1 MAIDIEQVR
10 NHYAKM
16 DNAKLESIAKFEM
29 ALLEPE
35 VQPIVIAE
43 IKRRGLDEN
52 LLVGIEAQTKEL
64 SEAEVYELRD
74 KIKGL
79 ACPSCGKTGQGLV
92 GGIVRKVRSFLIITT
107 YERRPIIACPACVE
121 AERKSQ
127 LIKNSLL
134 GWWGIP
140 WGLLFRTPQAII
152 NHFRDNGKKEE
163 ISEGILIHFAVE
175 NIGELKTN
183 WDREDKIVDFIRHQN
198 KMAV

>member
-1 MAIDIEQVR
+1 MAIDLEQIR

-16 DNAKLESIAKFEM
+16 DTAKLENIAKFEI
-29 ALLEPE
+29 ALLAPE

-52 LLVGIEAQTKEL
+52 LLTAIEAQTKIL
-64 SEAEVYELRD
+64 SDEEIYELRD

-79 ACPSCGKTGQGLV
+79 SCPSCGDSNKALM
-92 GGIVRKVRSFLIITT
+92 GGIIRKVRSFLIITQ
-107 YERRPIIACPACVE
+107 YEKRFIIACPSCIE

-134 GWWGIP
+134 GWWGFP
-140 WGLLFRTPQAII
+140 WGMLYRTPQAII
-152 NHFRDNGKKEE
+152 NHFRDNGKKEV
-163 ISEGILIHFAVE
+163 ISEEILIHFAIE

-183 WDREDKIVDFIRHQN
+183 WDNEDKIVAFIRRQN
-198 KMAV
+198 NIHI

>member
-1 MAIDIEQVR
+1 MPIDLEQVK

-16 DNAKLESIAKFEM
+16 DNARLENIAKFEM
-29 ALLEPE
+29 ALLEPA
-35 VQPIVIAE
+35 VQQIVIAE

-64 SEAEVYELRD
+64 SEAEVYALRD

-79 ACPSCGKTGQGLV
+79 ACPSCGQPNQGLM
-92 GGIVRKVRSFLIITT
+92 GGMVRKVRSFLIITQ
-107 YERRPIIACPACVE
+107 YEQRPMIACPACVE

-134 GWWGIP
+134 GWWGFP
-140 WGLLFRTPQAII
+140 WGLLYRTPQAII

-163 ISEGILIHFAVE
+163 ISEGILIQFAVE

-183 WDREDKIVDFIRHQN
+183 WDKADKLVNFIRRQN
-198 KMAV
+198 NKPV